1 MFPELGTKV
10 SKILSLTDDIK
21 LNLAA
26 SDIRIEAPIPGKA
39 AIGIE
44 IPNKHNQTVHF
55 RDLIESSTFKNF
67 KSRLA
72 FAVGK
77 DIGGKTVVTDLAK
90 MPHFLIAGATGSG
103 KSVMNNSIISTLLM
117 RALHVAVR
125 RIMVDPKRVELAGY
139 NGLPHLYVPVVTEP
153 KQAASALQW
162 AVSEMERRLKVF
174 ERLNVRKISTYNEKQ
189 AAGEF
194 EHYDNPPQKMPY
206 LVIIIDELSEFTQR
220 GGKLRV
226 ITTSYMGA
234 TDVKAVEELRKL
246 PNTEIRISY
255 DTKRTRLHAKAYVFW
270 RETGFSTAYVG
281 SSNLSNAAISSGL
294 EWNLKITAHDQP
306 STLDKIS
313 ATFESYWN
321 SHEFAPYSENDVQKL
336 SQALSAEKYSGETAD
351 YLFDLN
357 PDPYQQEILDRLE
370 AEREI
375 RGLLRNLDVAAT
387 GTGKTVISAFDYRR
401 FRSENAGKPCRL
413 LFVAHRK
420 EILEQ
425 SIKCF
430 RGVLH
435 DPKFGELFVGEHR
448 PDSLDNLFVS
458 AQTLNSRALTEA
470 GSEDFYDF
478 IIVDEFH
485 HAAAPTYQKLLT
497 YYQPKILLG
506 LPATPERMAGK
517 SILP

>member
-1 MFPELGTKV
+1 MLKRGLYEQVINKSLDRELECSDDIAASTGKLDGAEAPQ
-10 SKILSLTDDIK
+10 ILSHYISELVEKGLRQVSSDDISGQLSLANRIVSAIADVTGDRDFDGMSVAERAEQLLAVAEK
-21 LNLAA
+21 KNSLTAVTGEFSPVRPETSLAA
-26 SDIRIEAPIPGKA
+26 SSL
-39 AIGIE
+39 
-44 IPNKHNQTVHF
+44 F
-55 RDLIESSTFKNF
+55 
-67 KSRLA
+67 
-72 FAVGK
+72 
-77 DIGGKTVVTDLAK
+77 
-90 MPHFLIAGATGSG
+90 TGSIHEPSMMSEL
-103 KSVMNNSIISTLLM
+103 KKEIQSAD
-117 RALHVAVR
+117 R
-125 RIMVDPKRVELAGY
+125 VDMLVSFVKWS
-139 NGLPHLYVPVVTEP
+139 GL
-153 KQAASALQW
+153 
-162 AVSEMERRLKVF
+162 RL
-174 ERLNVRKISTYNEKQ
+174 
-189 AAGEF
+189 
-194 EHYDNPPQKMPY
+194 
-206 LVIIIDELSEFTQR
+206 IIDELSEFTQR

-336 SQALSAEKYSGETAD
+336 SQALSAEKYSGKTAD
-351 YLFDLN
+351 YLFDIN
-357 PDPYQQEILDRLE
+357 PYSYQQEILDRLK
-370 AEREI
+370 AERDI
-375 RGLLRNLDVAAT
+375 RGHFRNLVVAAT

-435 DPKFGELFVGEHR
+435 DPNFGELFVGEHH

-458 AQTLNSRALTEA
+458 VQTLNSRALTEA
-470 GSEDFYDF
+470 VSEDFYDF

-485 HAAAPTYQKLLT
+485 HAAAPTYQ
-497 YYQPKILLG
+497 
-506 LPATPERMAGK
+506 
-517 SILP
+517 